1 MEPQVTE
8 NVAQRRF
15 ELPIGPG
22 AIAAAYYREEEGRV
36 SLIHTE
42 VPSEY
47 SGRGFA
53 SKLATGTFD
62 LIRRSGRRA
71 DLKCPFMGAFYV
83 GHPEYS
89 DIVDG

>member
-1 MEPQVTE
+1 MEPQVSE

-53 SKLATGTFD
+53 SKLAT
-62 LIRRSGRRA
+62 
-71 DLKCPFMGAFYV
+71 
-83 GHPEYS
+83 
-89 DIVDG
+89 